1 MYTRFHCQGRME
13 SEWQSLASMAGDAEM
28 LAKIPHHGCGIED
41 KPVQGLIMGCGVD
54 GVLEKL

>member
-1 MYTRFHCQGRME
+1 ME